1 MMDSSGIGALVKELR
16 KAAGM
21 SQMQL
26 AEKIGVTYQQV
37 QKYEKGISKFNI
49 PRLMQYAEVFGV
61 SVSFLLK
68 GAEASK
74 VAEGREPYTGV
85 ALEEAEVLML
95 FRRLK
100 PKSRMDSLLSLVGN
114 VVKLSESLPSR

>member
-1 MMDSSGIGALVKELR
+1 MMDSTGIGALVKELR

-26 AEKIGVTYQQV
+26 ADKIGVTYQQV
-37 QKYEKGISKFNI
+37 QKYEKGISKFNV

-68 GAEASK
+68 GAQTSK
-74 VAEGREPYTGV
+74 VAEERESYTGV
-85 ALEEAEVLML
+85 PLEEAEVLML
-95 FRRLK
+95 FRRLRL
-100 PKSRMDSLLSLVGN
+100 KSRRDSLLSLVGN
-114 VVKLSESLPSR
+114 VVKLSESLPAK